1 MGQDQL
7 PEEARKLI
15 KEELAKM
22 DEKQRTIYE
31 ARTALV
37 TFVDNL
43 VELSKRH
50 GGLSSQ
56 PLPKRTL
63 PFSQKRSR

>member
-15 KEELAKM
+15 QEEIAKM
-22 DEKQRTIYE
+22 DEKERTIYE

-37 TFVDNL
+37 TLFENL
-43 VELSKRH
+43 AELSKRH
-50 GGLSSQ
+50 GG
-56 PLPKRTL
+56 
-63 PFSQKRSR
+63 

>member
-15 KEELAKM
+15 QEEISKM

-50 GGLSSQ
+50 GG
-56 PLPKRTL
+56 
-63 PFSQKRSR
+63 

>member
-50 GGLSSQ
+50 GG
-56 PLPKRTL
+56 
-63 PFSQKRSR
+63 

>member
-15 KEELAKM
+15 KEELERL
-22 DEKQRTIYE
+22 DEKQRAIYE

-37 TFVDNL
+37 NFVDNL

-50 GGLSSQ
+50 GG
-56 PLPKRTL
+56 
-63 PFSQKRSR
+63 

>member
-1 MGQDQL
+1 MGQDHL

-15 KEELAKM
+15 KEELERL

-43 VELSKRH
+43 VALSKRH
-50 GGLSSQ
+50 GG
-56 PLPKRTL
+56 
-63 PFSQKRSR
+63 